1 MVFQLTGVRLFLIPP
16 VSVLLNLSGDH
27 AACAAAGTRTS
38 ALTNAVLD
46 RFWIRDD
53 SYIEAYGIEPNQ
65 AWFMKREERDGLMLS
80 EISLDYHSNEPS
92 ANISFNRHRTRWLI
106 TDNQL
111 GEIPIGMR
119 ERDIETGVK

>member
-1 MVFQLTGVRLFLIPP
+1 MRRAPQLGQEPLRLR
-16 VSVLLNLSGDH
+16 H
-27 AACAAAGTRTS
+27 T
-38 ALTNAVLD
+38 VLD

-92 ANISFNRHRTRWLI
+92 VNISFNRHRTRWLI

-119 ERDIETGVK
+119 ERDIETGVKLGLVCRRFEKTDRINVIL